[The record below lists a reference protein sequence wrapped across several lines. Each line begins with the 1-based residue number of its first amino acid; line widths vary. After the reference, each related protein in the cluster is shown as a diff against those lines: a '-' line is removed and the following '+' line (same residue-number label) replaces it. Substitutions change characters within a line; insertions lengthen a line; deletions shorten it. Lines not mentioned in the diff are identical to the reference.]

1 MSQTIQDYLKL
12 ATGTSGTT
20 LVALIKRALLERGI
34 FVYGELLSLEN
45 VQILSKGGEEEKRQ
59 FEQLQLFAY
68 GDYPDFKSGGETKY
82 GKLNPAQIKKL
93 KMLTIASLGAK
104 SSQLTYDRL
113 SKALDINNV
122 RELEDLI
129 LDTIYE
135 GLLFAKLDQAG
146 KIVQVDYS
154 IGRDVK
160 KEQLEGMQKVLSIW
174 LARSEE
180 LDKKIEEKVKYSQGE
195 WKMNITRKEEFDKLL
210 TEKKEQL
217 QMLLATE
224 LEEGGGG
231 RRGGRK
237 GQGGRM
243 GLGLGMLQGLMRGL
257 RN

>member
-1 MSQTIQDYLKL
+1 MSQTIQDYVKL

-20 LVALIKRALLERGI
+20 LVALIKRALAERGI

-45 VQILSKGGEEEKRQ
+45 VAVLVKGNEEEKKQ
-59 FEQLQLFAY
+59 YEQLQLFAY
-68 GDYPDFKSGGETKY
+68 GDYPDFKKGGESKY

-93 KMLTIASLGAK
+93 KMLTIASLGSK
-104 SSQLTYDRL
+104 SSELTYDRL
-113 SKALDINNV
+113 GSALDINNV

-146 KIVQVDYS
+146 KIVQVDYA

-160 KEQLEGMQKVLSIW
+160 KDQLESMQQVLTTW
-174 LARSEE
+174 LSRSEE
-180 LDKKIEEKVKYSQGE
+180 LDKKIEEKIKYSQGE
-195 WKMNITRKEEFDKLL
+195 WKMNATRKEEFDKQLS
-210 TEKKEQL
+210 ERKEQL
-217 QMLLATE
+217 QMILASE
-224 LEEGGGG
+224 LEEGSGG

-237 GQGGRM
+237 GQGRM